1 MFIDFENR
9 KKNTFKTRQRSK
21 YVQFRHK
28 LVWNSSPTLDPPKNS
43 FIVQKSQ
50 QTLELHQ
57 IQIHQVDLRA
67 RFSNLVDLLKRCFTK
82 LKLVELEKKIPTTTT
97 DYTNIQIH
105 YVSSPSLLLLASDYP
120 SRPLLARHPP
130 LPVSEPPPPCVL
142 ASLLHCVCRLARLH
156 LPSALQR
163 ALDCM
168 APTR

>member
-43 FIVQKSQ
+43 FIVQKSK

-82 LKLVELEKKIPTTTT
+82 LKLVELEKK
-97 DYTNIQIH
+97 Y
-105 YVSSPSLLLLASDYP
+105 
-120 SRPLLARHPP
+120 PP
-130 LPVSEPPPPCVL
+130 LPLITQTYKFIMFLPHLFFFSRRTTPPDHYSLGTLPCQS
-142 ASLLHCVCRLARLH
+142 ASRLH
-156 LPSALQR
+156 PVCSPRSSTVSAV
-163 ALDCM
+163 
-168 APTR
+168 